1 MSLYC
6 YAVVPASTALPLG
19 LTGLGGQPLE
29 ILSAGPLAVVY
40 SSIAGRIRPQRS
52 NLAIH
57 QKVLTDL
64 CRTADVLPMS
74 FGTLADDAAGITDLI
89 RSNAE
94 PLAEAL
100 ARVGGKVEMT
110 LRLSLAVENAFA
122 HLVSVDPDLRE
133 ARDAMLAVPSHE
145 NKVSVGRLFENK
157 LAQLRD
163 QAAETVSSHLDPVIA
178 ETKNNPPRSEK
189 QVLALSLLIG
199 RDSQDAFD
207 AAVARAAEA
216 FDDNYTFEIS
226 GPWPPQSF
234 VDVRLDAS
242 EIDNADE
249 AAEAALSEVKA
260 AAQPSEAA

>member
-6 YAVVPASTALPLG
+6 YAVVPASTSLPDG
-19 LTGLGGQPLE
+19 ITGLGGHRLE
-29 ILSAGPLAVVY
+29 TLAVGSLAVVY
-40 SSIAGRIRPQRS
+40 SRIAGRIRPQRS

-74 FGTLADDAAGITDLI
+74 FGTLADEAAVMKNLI
-89 RSNAE
+89 GSNAD

-110 LRLSLAVENAFA
+110 LRLSLAVENAFV
-122 HLVSVDPDLRE
+122 HLVAIDADLRE

-157 LAQLRD
+157 LARLRD
-163 QAAETVSSHLDPVIA
+163 QASESVASHLEPVVA
-178 ETKNNPPRSEK
+178 EVKANQPRSEK
-189 QVLALSLLIG
+189 QILALSLLIA
-199 RDSQDAFD
+199 RDAQDAFD

-234 VDVRLDAS
+234 VDIRLDAS
-242 EIDNADE
+242 GLDESDPAEEPVVSEIKSAP
-249 AAEAALSEVKA
+249 
-260 AAQPSEAA
+260 QPSEAA